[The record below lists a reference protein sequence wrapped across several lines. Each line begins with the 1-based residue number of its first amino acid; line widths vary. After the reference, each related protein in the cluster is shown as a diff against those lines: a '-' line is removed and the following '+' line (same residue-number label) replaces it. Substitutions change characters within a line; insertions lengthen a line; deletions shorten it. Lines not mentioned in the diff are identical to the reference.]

1 MKPLILTSALFLTDC
16 SAPDPI
22 IRTEYVKPDV
32 PDALLRPVAVTC
44 RDGETSRALGECA
57 LAYRAGLNRANSQIA
72 AIAEVIQ

>member
-1 MKPLILTSALFLTDC
+1 M
-16 SAPDPI
+16 
-22 IRTEYVKPDV
+22 KPDV
-32 PDALLRPVAVTC
+32 PDALLRPVVVTC

>member
-1 MKPLILTSALFLTDC
+1 MKPLILTSALFLTAC
-16 SAPDPI
+16 STPDPI

-44 RDGETSRALGECA
+44 RHGETSRALGECA

>member
-1 MKPLILTSALFLTDC
+1 MKPLILTSALFLTAC
-16 SAPDPI
+16 AAPEPI
-22 IRTEYVKPDV
+22 VRTEYVKPDV
-32 PDALLRPVAVTC
+32 PDALLRPVVVTC

>member
-1 MKPLILTSALFLTDC
+1 MKPLILTSALFLTAC
-16 SAPDPI
+16 SVPDPI

-57 LAYRAGLNRANSQIA
+57 LAYRAGLNRANSQIV

>member
-1 MKPLILTSALFLTDC
+1 MTAC
-16 SAPDPI
+16 AAPDPI

-32 PDALLRPVAVTC
+32 PDALLRPVVVTC
-44 RDGETSRALGECA
+44 RDGDTSRVLGECA

>member
-1 MKPLILTSALFLTDC
+1 MKPLILMSALFLTAC

-32 PDALLRPVAVTC
+32 PDTLLRPVAVTC